1 MADDAAQAGPRRL
14 QVDLGGQVALVT
26 GASQG
31 LGRAIAEALAAAGAT
46 VALVA
51 RSADKLAQVADGIR
65 AAGGKAEAFPSDVS
79 KAEDAQRVV
88 DAVVETCGRLDIL
101 VNNAGVTRDT
111 LLPRMSDEEWD
122 TVLDTNLRGPFL
134 FMRAA
139 SRPMMQQ
146 RYGRI
151 INVASVSG
159 LIGNPGQA
167 NYSASKAGLVG
178 LTKTVAKELA
188 GRKITVNAVA
198 PGFIASEMTAALGP
212 ALLDEV
218 HRLYEQN
225 RGIHFA
231 LSGSSARKLRR
242 AGANLLA
249 GRALPLHMLPF
260 AWPEYGRT
268 WRIDQAVEWGTLPLV
283 VSDPGHRAGTL
294 AAYVDTYLKE
304 EITAEALVR
313 NLDPFV
319 RVLHAAG
326 LFNGQILNLEN
337 LARESEVKRTT
348 VERYFQILEDT
359 LPVSYTHLTLPTNRE
374 V

>member
-1 MADDAAQAGPRRL
+1 MVEGAVDRKRL
-14 QVDLGGQVALVT
+14 TVDLAGQVALVT

-31 LGRAIAEALAAAGAT
+31 LGKACAEALAANGAT

-51 RSADKLAQVADGIR
+51 RSADKLAAVAAGIR
-65 AAGGKAEAFPSDVS
+65 AAGGAADVFPCDVTR
-79 KAEDAQRVV
+79 AEDVQGVV
-88 DAVVETCGRLDIL
+88 DAVVEKLGRLDIL

-122 TVLDTNLRGPFL
+122 EVLTTNLRAPFL

-151 INVASVSG
+151 VNVASVSG

-198 PGFIASEMTAALGP
+198 PGFIASDMTAALGP

-218 HRLYEQN
+218 KKRVPAKRLGEAWE
-225 RGIHFA
+225 IAEAVLFLVA
-231 LSGSSARKLRR
+231 PSSGYVTAQ
-242 AGANLLA
+242 
-249 GRALPLHMLPF
+249 
-260 AWPEYGRT
+260 T
-268 WRIDQAVEWGTLPLV
+268 LV
-283 VSDPGHRAGTL
+283 VDG
-294 AAYVDTYLKE
+294 
-304 EITAEALVR
+304 
-313 NLDPFV
+313 
-319 RVLHAAG
+319 G
-326 LFNGQILNLEN
+326 LIG
-337 LARESEVKRTT
+337 
-348 VERYFQILEDT
+348 
-359 LPVSYTHLTLPTNRE
+359 
-374 V
+374 

>member
-1 MADDAAQAGPRRL
+1 MAEASGADGRQAARRL
-14 QVDLGGQVALVT
+14 QVDLGGQVAIVT

-31 LGRAIAEALAAAGAT
+31 LGRAIAETLAASGAT

-51 RSADKLAQVADGIR
+51 RSAGKLADVAAGIR
-65 AAGGKAEAFPSDVS
+65 AAGGSAEEMPCDVS
-79 KAEDAQRVV
+79 KPDDIQRVV
-88 DAVVETCGRLDIL
+88 ESVVEKLGRLDIL

-122 TVLDTNLRGPFL
+122 EVLTTNLRAPFL

-151 INVASVSG
+151 VNVASVSG

-198 PGFIASEMTAALGP
+198 PGFIASDMTAALGP

-218 HRLYEQN
+218 KKRVPAKRLGEAWE
-225 RGIHFA
+225 IAEAVLFLVA
-231 LSGSSARKLRR
+231 PSSG
-242 AGANLLA
+242 
-249 GRALPLHMLPF
+249 
-260 AWPEYGRT
+260 Y
-268 WRIDQAVEWGTLPLV
+268 
-283 VSDPGHRAGTL
+283 
-294 AAYVDTYLKE
+294 
-304 EITAEALVR
+304 ITAQTVVV
-313 NLDPFV
+313 DG
-319 RVLHAAG
+319 G
-326 LFNGQILNLEN
+326 LIG
-337 LARESEVKRTT
+337 
-348 VERYFQILEDT
+348 
-359 LPVSYTHLTLPTNRE
+359 
-374 V
+374 